1 MQRWALQCQQAKGAC
16 AGRRFRHRS
25 SAQSR
30 TNVAYAG
37 FCLGGSLYRESPALA
52 PIISAKA
59 ELGTAATA
67 WLQRRLA
74 GRTT

>member
-1 MQRWALQCQQAKGAC
+1 M
-16 AGRRFRHRS
+16 
-25 SAQSR
+25 
-30 TNVAYAG
+30 AYAG